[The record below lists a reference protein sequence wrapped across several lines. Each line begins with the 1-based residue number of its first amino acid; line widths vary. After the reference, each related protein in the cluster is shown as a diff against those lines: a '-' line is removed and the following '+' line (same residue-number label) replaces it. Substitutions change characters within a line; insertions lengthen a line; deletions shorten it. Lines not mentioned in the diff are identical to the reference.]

1 MFPVVSLS
9 VEIRG
14 WKEELKLFLWPEG
27 DLSLQERVWG
37 WRNIQVK
44 GKWDTNSSSK

>member
-1 MFPVVSLS
+1 MVERGRI

-37 WRNIQVK
+37 WRNR
-44 GKWDTNSSSK
+44 SR